1 MHILSYSKGTINF
14 KFVCEREN
22 QYVHARPVLKLSRVA
37 AIAYAM
43 RIIYCT
49 HDSVYTTS
57 ITIYLLPANI
67 ALFWKKVAEK
77 LS

>member
-1 MHILSYSKGTINF
+1 M
-14 KFVCEREN
+14 CEREN
-22 QYVHARPVLKLSRVA
+22 HNVHARPMLKLSHVA

-49 HDSVYTTS
+49 HDSVYTTR

-67 ALFWKKVAEK
+67 ALFWKKVAK
-77 LS
+77 KRS